1 MRTRKKIGAPRCA
14 HHVVNVSDLDCAF
27 VSFQD
32 ATGRDLLS
40 VNFDRLADKRPMI
53 NVNAI
58 GQNGDAHAGFTLFDL
73 VA

>member
-1 MRTRKKIGAPRCA
+1 MRTRKRTGAPRCA
-14 HHVVNVSDLDCAF
+14 HHIVNVSQLDCAF

-40 VNFDRLADKRPMI
+40 VNFDRLADKQPMI
-53 NVNAI
+53 NVNTA
-58 GQNGDAHAGFTLFDL
+58 GPNGSAHAGFVLFDL